1 MGDED
6 KRLCVGSRADRL
18 SKAERRVA
26 ECVCRGLTEKETA
39 AMLYRSP
46 QTIHTQK
53 KSIYRKLGVSKDTE
67 LMWWMI
73 CERLRMAFDLDEI
86 RKHGIELLMVVL
98 LLAMQ
103 VTGNAHDLRR
113 CGGRRKTQEECIT
126 IK

>member
-1 MGDED
+1 MVGQDIGMRRGGDE
-6 KRLCVGSRADRL
+6 KVISP
-18 SKAERRVA
+18 AERRVA
-26 ECVCRGLTEKETA
+26 ECVCKGMTEKETA

-86 RKHGIELLMVVL
+86 RKHGIELLMALLLVVL
-98 LLAMQ
+98 Q
-103 VTGNAHDLRR
+103 VNCKSSDLQR
-113 CGGRRKTQEECIT
+113 CGRRNRIEECIT
-126 IK
+126 IE